1 MHSTQTLS
9 LYFFNEPRN
18 YMQVK
23 LDTAKTLPKGHQTTL
38 TKRPLCCQADTP
50 FAPADHSFQ
59 SHEKKIKMFKKLN
72 FIWIST
78 IHCPYN

>member
-23 LDTAKTLPKGHQTTL
+23 LDTAKTPPKEHQTTL
-38 TKRPLCCQADTP
+38 TKRPLCCEADTS
-50 FAPADHSFQ
+50 FAPVDHSLK
-59 SHEKKIKMFKKLN
+59 E
-72 FIWIST
+72 
-78 IHCPYN
+78 P